1 MYYVILIFYYASASP
16 TLLLHGVNDAND
28 GGTESDNWVL
38 ESAAESATESD
49 SAHIIVSAIS
59 PADKTRKNIEIYTNI
74 SRLLSAVLISIL

>member
-28 GGTESDNWVL
+28 EYGYAMLFSLSYFCDTAQNK
-38 ESAAESATESD
+38 
-49 SAHIIVSAIS
+49 IVSAIS